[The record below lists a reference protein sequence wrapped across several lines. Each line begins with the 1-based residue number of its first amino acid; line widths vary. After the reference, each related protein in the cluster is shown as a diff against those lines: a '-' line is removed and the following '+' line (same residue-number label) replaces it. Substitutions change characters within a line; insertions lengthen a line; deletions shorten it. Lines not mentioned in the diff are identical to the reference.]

1 MPGPRTIDL
10 NADVGESFGRWRLGD
25 DEALLDVVTSANVA
39 CGFHAG
45 DPATLV
51 ATCRAAARRGVAIGA
66 QVGYRDLAGFGR
78 RFVDVSADDLYADVL
93 YQLAALDGI
102 ARTVGSAV
110 TYVKPHGA
118 LYNAVVHH
126 EVQADA
132 VIRAVAD
139 YSRELPVVG
148 LPGSALLAAAAG
160 AGLATVREAFAD
172 RGYTAAGT
180 LVPRSEP
187 GALLDDPEE
196 VAAPSPSARPGG
208 PRDGD
213 RRRRG
218 RARGRLGMRPRR
230 LPRGRRHGP
239 CRPKRLVGGRS
250 PAGGLRATA
259 DRMRL
264 LPCGDRAILV
274 EVADA
279 AERRR
284 LDATLRR
291 RPLPGTVE
299 HVPGARTVL
308 VVASAAHHLPE
319 IAAALRDLVLDA
331 PEATDETDELVV
343 EVRYDGPDL
352 DDVATHLGITRSEV
366 VARHTGQVWTVE
378 FAGFAPGFAYLTGS
392 EGDLEVPRRHSPRTR
407 IPAGSVGLAGP
418 YSGVYPRPSPGGW
431 QLIGRTDVTL
441 WDAERDP
448 PALLTPGRR
457 VRFVEVAS

>member
-1 MPGPRTIDL
+1 
-10 NADVGESFGRWRLGD
+10 
-25 DEALLDVVTSANVA
+25 
-39 CGFHAG
+39 
-45 DPATLV
+45 
-51 ATCRAAARRGVAIGA
+51 
-66 QVGYRDLAGFGR
+66 
-78 RFVDVSADDLYADVL
+78 
-93 YQLAALDGI
+93 
-102 ARTVGSAV
+102 
-110 TYVKPHGA
+110 
-118 LYNAVVHH
+118 
-126 EVQADA
+126 
-132 VIRAVAD
+132 
-139 YSRELPVVG
+139 
-148 LPGSALLAAAAG
+148 
-160 AGLATVREAFAD
+160 
-172 RGYTAAGT
+172 
-180 LVPRSEP
+180 
-187 GALLDDPEE
+187 
-196 VAAPSPSARPGG
+196 
-208 PRDGD
+208 
-213 RRRRG
+213 
-218 RARGRLGMRPRR
+218 
-230 LPRGRRHGP
+230 
-239 CRPKRLVGGRS
+239 
-250 PAGGLRATA
+250 
-259 DRMRL
+259 MRL

-308 VVASAAHHLPE
+308 VVANAAHHLPE

-352 DDVATHLGITRSEV
+352 EDVATHLGITPSEV
-366 VARHTGQVWTVE
+366 VARHTGEVWTVE

-441 WDAERDP
+441 WDAQRVP

-457 VRFVEVAS
+457 VRFVEIAS